1 MFSSHNGGRGSERY
15 FILFDV
21 NWPPLNFPCGQ
32 FVHANSIN
40 DALGGERYFGCI
52 TANDDI
58 AGAIFWQ
65 LVDAARGKEE
75 GNKRDICVRNVNY
88 PLSSVCFSSAGASK
102 FRSILI

>member
-1 MFSSHNGGRGSERY
+1 M
-15 FILFDV
+15 
-21 NWPPLNFPCGQ
+21 
-32 FVHANSIN
+32 HANSIN
-40 DALGGERYFGCI
+40 DALFGTARRVREVFRGGCI
-52 TANDDI
+52 SADDDI

-88 PLSSVCFSSAGASK
+88 PLSSVCFSPPAANK